1 MKRYEGNTKQLSFNV
16 YPENDTVQKIKK
28 NNNKNKASYN
38 LGRK

>member
-16 YPENDTVQKIKK
+16 YLKNNTVQKNLK
-28 NNNKNKASYN
+28 NNNKNKATFN